1 MQNLPVLSL
10 HGDFYT
16 DFSGI
21 KRLFE
26 FYHKASEYSNT
37 TIYLD
42 FYHLTWIDANLCAL
56 LQSMLFKL
64 NSENNLTF
72 SADLNY
78 ISEKF
83 NVLFKNG
90 FINNGNPV
98 EDANNSAI
106 VLKSFSSKDKDA
118 FVDYINN
125 DLLNHKGMPSFN
137 GFTRDNILT
146 SLIELF
152 NNIDIHAASTYP
164 FFVCGQYYPKQEKV
178 VFSIVDLG
186 VGFLPPI
193 SGKTNGEIDNCFD
206 SIKWALIKR
215 NTTKKNAPGGLG
227 LTDLH
232 TYCQLNKGVLQIITG
247 DTYWSSD
254 LEKTVFDCHKFKLPF
269 TGSIINLHFAC
280 N

>member
-1 MQNLPVLSL
+1 MENLPVLSL
-10 HGDFYT
+10 HGDFHT
-16 DFSGI
+16 DYSGI

-26 FYHKASEYSNT
+26 FYHKASEHSNT
-37 TIYLD
+37 TVYLD

-90 FINNGNPV
+90 FVNNGSPV
-98 EDANNSAI
+98 LETNNSAI
-106 VLKSFSSKDKDA
+106 VLKSFSSKDKSA
-118 FVDYINN
+118 FVKYIN
-125 DLLNHKGMPSFN
+125 DDMLNHNGMPPLKED
-137 GFTRDNILT
+137 TRDTILT

-152 NNIDIHAASTYP
+152 NNIDIHAESKYP
-164 FFVCGQYYPKQEKV
+164 LFVCGQYYPKQAKV

-186 VGFLPPI
+186 IGFLPPI
-193 SGKTNGEIDNCFD
+193 SKKTNGEIDNCLA

-215 NTTKKNAPGGLG
+215 NTTKKDTPGGLG

-232 TYCQLNKGVLQIITG
+232 RYCKSSNGVIQIITG

-254 LEKTVFDCHKFKLPF
+254 LEKTVFSCHKFKLPY
-269 TGSIINLHFAC
+269 TGSIINLHFSC